1 MCSPPV
7 DQQQRSKDH
16 NTNSERRADGTYREA
31 ANAGQTA
38 PQARCNLQ
46 TTGPHTGQNEDEVRK
61 TGEEGGRCCITQKPG
76 QVPARATDGQQMYWT
91 GAFSAILRPTCWV
104 AWRAPSQARPPVQAT
119 EQPFVSR
126 ILACRYSVSIGYS
139 SQLSYIVV
147 WVRVQVDSTVVA
159 VSCIAF

>member
-61 TGEEGGRCCITQKPG
+61 TGEEGGRCCIAQKPG

-91 GAFSAILRPTCWV
+91 GAFSAILRRLVGSLGGLPRKLV
-104 AWRAPSQARPPVQAT
+104 RPSKRRNNLSCHGSLPADI
-119 EQPFVSR
+119 VSV
-126 ILACRYSVSIGYS
+126 LDTLVSY
-139 SQLSYIVV
+139 
-147 WVRVQVDSTVVA
+147 RT
-159 VSCIAF
+159 